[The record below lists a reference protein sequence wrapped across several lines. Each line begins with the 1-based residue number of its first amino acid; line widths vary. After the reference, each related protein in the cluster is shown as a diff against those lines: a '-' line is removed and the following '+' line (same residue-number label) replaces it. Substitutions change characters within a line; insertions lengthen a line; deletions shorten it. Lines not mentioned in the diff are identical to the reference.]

1 MKIEQRCGRADRI
14 GQQRDVH
21 IYNFI
26 VGDTVENRVREVL
39 EEKLS
44 VIFKE
49 LGVDKYS
56 DVLDSE
62 VAELDFTDVY
72 MRSIGRPSTVE
83 RNIYPVEAEV
93 KQQVANAQKYKDIIR
108 EEKDLKQ
115 FVGTESNFDVDA
127 ALRQMLAYYESWKG
141 RDLSIIERIGINDE
155 EITHHLRAEIIQD
168 KTSQLMSVSIKD
180 FPNEAGYFML
190 WELSISEEE
199 SGKRIIPIFV
209 NDNLLLR
216 PMAGKRL
223 MDVFLDGN
231 SCLTIG
237 SAPNIAET
245 KYQELEKISMDFAYN
260 TFIELKEKQIQLNQ
274 ERYNKYM
281 YALKLREDAATHI
294 GIDNIRRSRLAKLA
308 REKETIEAT
317 YKKGSQVYPDFR
329 MMILIRLEA

>member
-1 MKIEQRCGRADRI
+1 
-14 GQQRDVH
+14 
-21 IYNFI
+21 
-26 VGDTVENRVREVL
+26 
-39 EEKLS
+39 
-44 VIFKE
+44 
-49 LGVDKYS
+49 
-56 DVLDSE
+56 
-62 VAELDFTDVY
+62 
-72 MRSIGRPSTVE
+72 
-83 RNIYPVEAEV
+83 
-93 KQQVANAQKYKDIIR
+93 
-108 EEKDLKQ
+108 
-115 FVGTESNFDVDA
+115 
-127 ALRQMLAYYESWKG
+127 MLAYYESWKG

-155 EITHHLRAEIIQD
+155 EITQHLRAEIIQD
-168 KTSQLMSVSIKD
+168 KTSQLMSVSIKN

-237 SAPNIAET
+237 SVPNVTET
-245 KYQELEKISMDFAYN
+245 EYQELEKISMDFAYN

-294 GIDNIRRSRLAKLA
+294 EIDNIRRSRLAKLA